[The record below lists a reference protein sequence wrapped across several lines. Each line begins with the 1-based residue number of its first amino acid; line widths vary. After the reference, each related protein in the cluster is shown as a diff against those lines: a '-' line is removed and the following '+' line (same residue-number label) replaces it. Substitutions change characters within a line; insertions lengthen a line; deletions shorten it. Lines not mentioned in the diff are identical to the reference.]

1 MLTRWRKP
9 KPIQRCPTK
18 TKPFSILPRA
28 AVGVPCR
35 PRPRLGSRFAVLQ
48 ERFHDHLVPSMQ
60 AGSIAHRP
68 GGVFPVA
75 SIWDVLRGAK
85 STLGLHGP
93 SVPSTP
99 LAGGRVQSGVAPAK
113 HRSPCRCG
121 DGPNAGVQ
129 RHGGQSPVQPRDGGS
144 VNGNIQRHTEAL
156 NFPVV
161 RDGERAA
168 GTAW

>member
-9 KPIQRCPTK
+9 KPIQRCPPT
-18 TKPFSILPRA
+18 TKPNSILPRVA
-28 AVGVPCR
+28 FAVPRR
-35 PRPRLGSRFAVLQ
+35 PRPMSGSRFAALQ
-48 ERFHDHLVPSMQ
+48 ERFHDPLVPSMQ

-93 SVPSTP
+93 SIPSNP
-99 LAGGRVQSGVAPAK
+99 LEAGRVQSEVASAK

-121 DGPNAGVQ
+121 DGPNVAVH
-129 RHGGQSPVQPRDGGS
+129 RPGGQPPVQPIDGGS
-144 VNGNIQRHTEAL
+144 ANGNTPRHTGAL

-161 RDGERAA
+161 HDVERVAE
-168 GTAW
+168 TAW